1 MSGSVAHVSEE
12 DRIVITD
19 LGPGME
25 WVCEMEW
32 PEGVT
37 QGGPAWLVVR
47 PSDPDGYPPGGI
59 SSTVLREIDF
69 RDAVD
74 RLRRQLAVSER
85 RGRARERYEEGRS
98 ERLRAALS
106 EGITE
111 QYLALLSSAYVSLT
125 NHGQA
130 KPLERLA
137 EMADKSAAAIKN
149 HLWQATRKGFLE
161 RHAGRAGGKLTEKS
175 IALLDHNVRDFAS

>member
-1 MSGSVAHVSEE
+1 MSATLAHVSTE
-12 DRIVITD
+12 DRIVTTD

-37 QGGPAWLVVR
+37 QGGPAMLVIR
-47 PSDPDGYPPGGI
+47 PSDPENYPAGGI

-74 RLRRQLAVSER
+74 RLRRQLAASER
-85 RGRARERYEEGRS
+85 WGKARERYEEGRS

-106 EGITE
+106 HGVTDE
-111 QYLALLSSAYVSLT
+111 YLALLSSAYVSLT

-137 EMADKSAAAIKN
+137 EMIGKSAAAIKN

-161 RHAGRAGGKLTEKS
+161 RSPGRVGGKLTEKS
-175 IALLDHNVRDFAS
+175 VELLDQNFRSSL